1 MPGDTAR
8 EQVVPRAVVC
18 IPEKRDRCWEYQ
30 QSQVGFNILN
40 YFRRS
45 KGDRA
50 DTPFDVQK
58 RNFRNV
64 QVDAV
69 GIGLASAAAPFLPV
83 FLTRL
88 GATNI
93 QVGLLTSMPAFTGLI
108 LAIFIGNFLQTRRN
122 IIPWF
127 SGARLLV
134 VSSYAL
140 TGIVPF
146 LVPREFAV
154 QAVLLIW
161 AAATIPQTMLAVSF
175 SVVMNAV
182 AGPEG
187 RYELMSRRW
196 SILGLTSAITVA
208 VAGWT
213 LDQLDFPINYQLVFM
228 ALSVGGLIS
237 YYFSSHISLPA
248 SEPLE
253 QTPGLTARQ
262 RFNDYL
268 SLIRHEP
275 AFLSFTA
282 KRFVFLSGTAL
293 ATPLFPLYYVRE
305 VQASD
310 AWIGIINTSQTAVLL
325 LGYYLWTRQSRRRGS
340 RFVLLR
346 TTFSLA
352 LYPALVAMTQRVEL
366 IALFAGLAGIFQ
378 AGIDLVFFDELMKTV
393 PVKYSA
399 RFVSLAQSLQYLSAV
414 LAPLL
419 GTWLANHIGIG
430 GALMVSALLRM
441 VGFALFAR
449 SRPLA
454 LPRPPVPES

>member
-1 MPGDTAR
+1 ML
-8 EQVVPRAVVC
+8 
-18 IPEKRDRCWEYQ
+18 K
-30 QSQVGFNILN
+30 
-40 YFRRS
+40 YFRRRQEAQAAS
-45 KGDRA
+45 
-50 DTPFDVQK
+50 PYEIQK

-64 QVDAV
+64 QIDAV

-108 LAIFIGNFLQTRRN
+108 LAIFIGSFLQTRRN

-127 SGARLLV
+127 SSARLLV
-134 VSSYAL
+134 ISSYTL
-140 TGIVPF
+140 TGILPF
-146 LVPREFAV
+146 LVPREYAV

-161 AAATIPQTMLAVSF
+161 AAATIPQTMLAVAF

-237 YYFSSHISLPA
+237 YYFSSHISLPD
-248 SEPLE
+248 SESPEEKPALS
-253 QTPGLTARQ
+253 ARQ
-262 RFNDYL
+262 RIGEYFD
-268 SLIRHEP
+268 LIRQEP
-275 AFLSFTA
+275 AFLAFTA

-305 VQASD
+305 VQAND

-325 LGYYLWTRQSRRRGS
+325 IGYYLWTRQSRRRGS

-352 LYPALVAMTQRVEL
+352 LYPALVAMTHRVEL
-366 IALFAGLAGIFQ
+366 IALLAGLAGIFQ

-393 PVKYSA
+393 PVKQSA
-399 RFVSLAQSLQYLSAV
+399 RFVSLAQSLQYLSMV
-414 LAPLL
+414 VAPLL

-430 GALMVSALLRM
+430 GALMVSALLRL
-441 VGFALFAR
+441 VGFALFAQ
-449 SRPLA
+449 
-454 LPRPPVPES
+454 PRPAPLPDQP